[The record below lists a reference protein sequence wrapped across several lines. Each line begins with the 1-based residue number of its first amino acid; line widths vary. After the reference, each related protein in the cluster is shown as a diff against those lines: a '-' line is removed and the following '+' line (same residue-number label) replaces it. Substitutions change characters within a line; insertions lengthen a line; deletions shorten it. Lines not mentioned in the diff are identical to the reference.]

1 MNIQLTD
8 DSLRI
13 EHRLPATAE
22 KVFRYFTDTAL
33 AAKWMAPG
41 DMQCVEL
48 EMDVVEGGSYRLTM
62 ADAAANSFTSTGTY
76 SEVVPNKRLAY
87 SWQWS
92 HDDSP
97 TTPPPQPPRIRLQCE
112 SFTGNVKPACRCS
125 IWKTGST
132 RATSSD
138 GAVFRSKTTTRAA
151 VGQGRRL

>member
-97 TTPPPQPPRIRLQCE
+97 TTLVEIDFQDTDEGCLVVLKQRGFESAEDAISHTDGWGRIPKKLERLL
-112 SFTGNVKPACRCS
+112 
-125 IWKTGST
+125 
-132 RATSSD
+132 ATD
-138 GAVFRSKTTTRAA
+138 A
-151 VGQGRRL
+151 